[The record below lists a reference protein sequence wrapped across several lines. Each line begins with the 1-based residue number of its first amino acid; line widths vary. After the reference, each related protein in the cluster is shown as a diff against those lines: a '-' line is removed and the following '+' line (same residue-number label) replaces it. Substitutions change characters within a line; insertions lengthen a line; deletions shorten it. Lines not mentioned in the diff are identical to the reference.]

1 MTARRPL
8 VVDEELVRTLAR
20 LLDETGLTEIE
31 AQSGEARI
39 RIARAPATQV
49 MAAPAAAAA
58 PVAPAAA
65 PAVAIAVSPADD
77 PGAVKSPMVG
87 TVYLAPQP
95 NAAPF
100 VQPGDRVSAGQTLMI
115 VEAMKVMNPI
125 TAPRAGAVRVVLVE
139 DGAPV
144 EFGQP
149 LIVLD

>member
-1 MTARRPL
+1 MKRSPPFL
-8 VVDEELVRTLAR
+8 VDEELVRTLAK

-39 RIARAPATQV
+39 RVARAPATQ
-49 MAAPAAAAA
+49 MISAAPPAAVAMAAAA
-58 PVAPAAA
+58 PEAAQA
-65 PAVAIAVSPADD
+65 AGLSVED

-95 NAAPF
+95 NAPAF

-125 TAPRAGAVRVVLVE
+125 TAPRAGTVRSVLVE

-149 LIVLD
+149 LTILD

>member
-1 MTARRPL
+1 MKRPPSF
-8 VVDEELVRTLAR
+8 VVDEDLVRTLAK

-31 AQSGEARI
+31 AQTGEARI
-39 RIARAPATQV
+39 RVARAPAAQV
-49 MAAPAAAAA
+49 IQAAIPTVVAAPALAA
-58 PVAPAAA
+58 V
-65 PAVAIAVSPADD
+65 PAVVASADD
-77 PGAVKSPMVG
+77 PGAIKSPMVG

-95 NAAPF
+95 NAPSF

-125 TAPRAGAVRVVLVE
+125 TAPRPGTVRVVLVE

-149 LIVLD
+149 LTILD